1 MLSTKPNLKVT
12 KESDRMKMLP
22 THAEG
27 SNTCYTC
34 GLEFGG
40 PYGQNALKNH
50 KIVVHGQTS
59 EENYVKSQQT
69 DTYRK
74 GSQNNSGIFVEKKQI
89 ALYKHV
95 SRKGFFIAVDPQTQ
109 DLVSSPNE
117 QLVNYLKENSPIPLE
132 ELINAG
138 LFEFVCN
145 CETEVKK
152 IYNKPSNY

>member
-12 KESDRMKMLP
+12 KESDRMKMLQ
-22 THAEG
+22 THYQTE
-27 SNTCYTC
+27 TCYTC

-40 PYGQNALKNH
+40 PYGQNALQNH
-50 KIVVHGQTS
+50 KIVVHGQAS
-59 EENYVKSQQT
+59 QENYVKSQQT
-69 DTYRK
+69 DNRK
-74 GSQNNSGIFVEKKQI
+74 RPQNNSEIFVEKKQI

-117 QLVNYLKENSPIPLE
+117 QLVKYLRENSPIPLE

-152 IYNKPSNY
+152 IYNKPSYY

>member
-12 KESDRMKMLP
+12 KESDRMKMLQ
-22 THAEG
+22 THYQTE
-27 SNTCYTC
+27 TCYTC

-40 PYGQNALKNH
+40 PYGQNALQNH

-59 EENYVKSQQT
+59 QENYVKSQQS
-69 DTYRK
+69 DNRK
-74 GSQNNSGIFVEKKQI
+74 GPKNNIGVFVEKKQI

-95 SRKGFFIAVDPQTQ
+95 SRKGFFIAVDPKTRE
-109 DLVSSPNE
+109 LVSSPNQ

-152 IYNKPSNY
+152 IYNKPSYY

>member
-1 MLSTKPNLKVT
+1 VK
-12 KESDRMKMLP
+12 SDRMKMLP

-27 SNTCYTC
+27 SNTCFTC

-50 KIVVHGQTS
+50 KIVVHGQSS
-59 EENYVKSQQT
+59 EENYVKSQT
-69 DTYRK
+69 DYIRK
-74 GSQNNSGIFVEKKQI
+74 GPQTTNSEIFVEKKQI

-95 SRKGFFIAVDPQTQ
+95 TRKGFFIAVDPQTQ
-109 DLVSSPNE
+109 ELVSLPNE

-152 IYNKPSNY
+152 IYNKPSYY

>member
-1 MLSTKPNLKVT
+1 
-12 KESDRMKMLP
+12 MKMLP
-22 THAEG
+22 THAEE

-69 DTYRK
+69 HSRK
-74 GSQNNSGIFVEKKQI
+74 GPQNNIGIFVEKKQI

-95 SRKGFFIAVDPQTQ
+95 TRKGFFIAVHPQTQ
-109 DLVSSPNE
+109 ELVSSPNQ

-152 IYNKPSNY
+152 IYNKPSYY

>member
-12 KESDRMKMLP
+12 KESDRMKMLQ
-22 THAEG
+22 THYQTE
-27 SNTCYTC
+27 TCYTC

-40 PYGQNALKNH
+40 PYGQNALQNH

-59 EENYVKSQQT
+59 EDNYAKSQQT
-69 DTYRK
+69 DTRK
-74 GSQNNSGIFVEKKQI
+74 WPQNNSGIFVEKKQI

-95 SRKGFFIAVDPQTQ
+95 SRKGFFIAVDPKTRE
-109 DLVSSPNE
+109 LVSSPNQ

-145 CETEVKK
+145 CKTEVKK
-152 IYNKPSNY
+152 IYNKPSYY